1 MPTNRKTKASS
12 DGASKS
18 KALTL
23 ADVLNSLGQETSLSA
38 TRLRDLQS
46 AVKRVADLLG
56 DVPAA
61 IPLDLPAIGTKLANV
76 NPITVGVSAKTLAN
90 LRSGFLTA
98 IKVSGLKLVQRSA
111 KTPLSPAWVRLM
123 GQLSGKRA
131 HLGLSRLARY
141 ASANRIEP
149 NEIND
154 AAIEDF
160 IAAVR
165 AGSLHRNPN
174 DLHRKV
180 TLIWN
185 EVAKLSGLQTV
196 TVASF
201 RAPAKRVD
209 WTQLTRSFQK
219 DVDRYLEWCR
229 GADVFAADAR
239 SRALAPQ
246 TVQLR
251 RNQIHAAV
259 TALVESGVRPSAIT
273 SLADLVSPEK
283 FKRILRRRHETVDGR
298 ENVFNG
304 DLARALVRI
313 AAEWV
318 KVDAG
323 VIVELTRLAGKV
335 PVPMP
340 GLTVKNKR
348 TLGQFDDPAVLQR
361 LYNFSSR
368 LWAEVKRD
376 GKPNFRTLVKAQAA
390 LAVAILSYMPIRLQ
404 NLAALTFDLHL
415 FLHEAPNATSSLE
428 LAAGEVKNRRE
439 MAFDI
444 PPLVAKMLMEYR
456 NCIAPS
462 VIGRRPDRLF
472 VKADG
477 SPKNQWSV
485 AWLIRKYLKRRAG
498 IALSPHQFRHLS
510 AKVVLDAE
518 PGNFETPREF
528 LGHKRVETTAT
539 IYAGISSRRA
549 ARHHQRLVEQAL
561 AAEKPASRPKGP
573 AF

>member
-1 MPTNRKTKASS
+1 M
-12 DGASKS
+12 
-18 KALTL
+18 
-23 ADVLNSLGQETSLSA
+23 
-38 TRLRDLQS
+38 QS

-56 DVPAA
+56 DEPAA
-61 IPLDLPAIGTKLANV
+61 ILLDLPAIGTKLANV

-165 AGSLHRNPN
+165 AGSLHRKPN
-174 DLHRKV
+174 DLHRNV

-209 WTQLTRSFQK
+209 WTQLTPSFQK

-283 FKRILRRRHETVDGR
+283 FKRILRRRNETVDGR

-304 DLARALVRI
+304 DLARAVVRI

-323 VIVELTRLAGKV
+323 VLVELTRLAGKV

-340 GLTVKNKR
+340 GLTAKNKR
-348 TLGQFDDPAVLQR
+348 ALGQFDDPAVLRR

-428 LAAGEVKNRRE
+428 LPAGEVKNRRE

-456 NCIAPS
+456 NRIAPS

-498 IALSPHQFRHLS
+498 IVLSPHQFRHLS

-561 AAEKPASRPKGP
+561 AAEKPASWPKGP